1 MLDELKA
8 KKPFLYED
16 SKGIVAISGEKAA
29 RVCSSKA
36 IEWYESYKNIIVQS
50 SSDANYIKKIMCNI
64 SSHAILLTGCYI
76 IVDGKQIPFY
86 GVKRI
91 KTEEYW
97 NELTNEEKK
106 NLKNQLNMF
115 ERLYKKYIS

>member
-1 MLDELKA
+1 MLEELKS

-29 RVCSSKA
+29 RVSSSKA
-36 IEWYESYKNIIVQS
+36 IEWYENYKNIIIQS
-50 SSDANYIKKIMCNI
+50 NSDANYIKKIMCNI
-64 SSHAILLTGCYI
+64 SNHACLLTDCYI
-76 IVDGKQIPFY
+76 IVDGKLIPFY
-86 GVKRI
+86 GAKRI

-97 NELTNEEKK
+97 NKLTNEEKK
-106 NLKNQLNMF
+106 NLKNQVNMF